1 MSVTRVGLL
10 LAVLLAAWTCAAQEP
25 LRPAQRQELWVS
37 AAISS
42 RLPEG
47 LRGTLGRS
55 YKKVRLRGELG
66 YRSADTFFAGRQLF
80 LDVNAR
86 YKASRWLALAV
97 EHRFAGRTGEP
108 GLRNRTI
115 VQAEAQKSAG
125 RLSAEYRFIY
135 QHSYVER
142 TGQREVFRNRFQLGL
157 DIKKWKFDPEL
168 SVELFTW
175 AGYKGWSYFGTRWQL
190 GTQVKLAKDHALT
203 MALVHDRERDI
214 AWPTH
219 RWIGSLTYSMTLR
232 EL

>member
-1 MSVTRVGLL
+1 VTRVALL
-10 LAVLLAAWTCAAQEP
+10 LAALFAAWTCAAQEP

-37 AAISS
+37 AAITS
-42 RLPEG
+42 RLPAG
-47 LRGTLGRS
+47 LRRSLGKS

-86 YKASRWLALAV
+86 YKVSRWLALAL
-97 EHRFAGRTGEP
+97 EHRFAGRTQDP

-115 VQAEAQKSAG
+115 VQAEAQKTLG
-125 RLSAEYRFIY
+125 RLTTEYRFIY

-157 DIKKWKFDPEL
+157 DIKKWKLDPEL

-203 MALVHDRERDI
+203 VALVHDRERDI

-219 RWIGSLTYSMTLR
+219 RWIGSLTYAMTLR